1 MNQIFVTDEDIAN
14 EAKYYDKEK
23 SYELAK
29 EFNLLSK
36 TLVYRVLE
44 PKCGES
50 FKYLGRI
57 KTIIQLASDHAHYE
71 MISRS
76 KNKMIMYSDQI
87 SSRDKI
93 KFNSIDFN
101 KFIKNDEKKDFLMS
115 LIEVVKSC
123 INNDKLTQKEETFIW
138 DIVSDMLDK
147 CINFEY
153 IILQNKAKINNR

>member
-1 MNQIFVTDEDIAN
+1 MEKIFVTDEDIAN

-23 SYELAK
+23 SYDLAK

-36 TLVYRVLE
+36 VLVYRVLE
-44 PKCGES
+44 PKCGDS

-57 KTIIQLASDHAHYE
+57 KTIIQLASEHAHYE

-76 KNKMIMYSDQI
+76 KNKMILYCDQI
-87 SSRDKI
+87 SSRNKE

-101 KFIKNDEKKDFLMS
+101 KFVKNDEKKDFLMS

-123 INNDKLTQKEETFIW
+123 INSNTLTSKEEAFIW
-138 DIVSDMLDK
+138 DTVSSMLEK
-147 CINFEY
+147 CISFEE
-153 IILQNKAKINNR
+153 IILQNKMRMNNK